1 MDLKFLIHLLSPG
14 HLLAELLNLISDLLD
29 VAFFLPID
37 GLNVSIIG
45 GLLRFERFGQLD
57 NSEIALMSLY
67 LHQFDRLSLLV
78 GIILQLRVLIIE
90 LV

>member
-1 MDLKFLIHLLSPG
+1 
-14 HLLAELLNLISDLLD
+14 
-29 VAFFLPID
+29 
-37 GLNVSIIG
+37 
-45 GLLRFERFGQLD
+45 
-57 NSEIALMSLY
+57 MSLY